1 MYNHQKTKNKNRP
14 HWWFHDFSW
23 WFCLLLEIMALFV
36 RPSFKNLGRPF
47 GPAWDLGP
55 WGTFQRAVLQSGLPN
70 IWDLLGFHQQEYG
83 KYDGNMY
90 VLFTAKWPF
99 WEFRLLKCH
108 FNGFIQWIDANGA
121 MKDIRRPQVY
131 QTFGEDLNIA
141 WTSNPIYLRN
151 YVTKCVY
158 YAYMYIYICIK
169 TYQWKVV
176 GCYICLI
183 LKIYFISLTSLSFN
197 MSYN

>member
-1 MYNHQKTKNKNRP
+1 MP

-23 WFCLLLEIMALFV
+23 WFCLPLEIIALFV
-36 RPSFKNLGRPF
+36 RPSLKNLGRPF

-55 WGTFQRAVLQSGLPN
+55 WGTFQRAVLQSGLTTKHM
-70 IWDLLGFHQQEYG
+70 GFIGISPTRIREMGWEY
-83 KYDGNMY
+83 
-90 VLFTAKWPF
+90 VCFFTAKWPF
-99 WEFRLLKCH
+99 WAFRLLKCH

-121 MKDIRRPQVY
+121 MEDIRRPQVY

-151 YVTKCVY
+151 NVTKCVY
-158 YAYMYIYICIK
+158 YAYIYIK

-183 LKIYFISLTSLSFN
+183 LKYTLYLL
-197 MSYN
+197 